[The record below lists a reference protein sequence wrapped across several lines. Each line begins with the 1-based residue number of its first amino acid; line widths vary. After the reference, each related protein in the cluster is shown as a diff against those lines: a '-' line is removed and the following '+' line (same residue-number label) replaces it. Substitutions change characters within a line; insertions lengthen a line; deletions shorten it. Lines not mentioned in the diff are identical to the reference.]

1 MTHVFHRKPKST
13 LPVAVAGD
21 GIEIVDQ
28 DGKRYIDACGGAA
41 VSCLGHSHPDVIQ
54 AIKDQLDQFAYAHTG
69 FFTNQPAEELATF
82 LAERAPG
89 DLDHVYFLSGGSEA
103 VESALKLARQYFVE
117 RGEPRSEKHTSEL
130 QSRGHLVCRLL
141 LEKKNRRT
149 LCEPHICRKHDFF
162 ICITNSIR
170 LY

>member
-69 FFTNQPAEELATF
+69 LFTNPPAEELATF
-82 LAERAPG
+82 SADLAPG
-89 DLDHVYFLSGGSEA
+89 ALDLVYSRSGGSAA
-103 VESALKLARQYFVE
+103 VESALNPPPQCFVDRAAPTRRRYIARRQSYRGNTLGAIALGGNEWRREPIKPLLAAAHHVSPCY
-117 RGEPRSEKHTSEL
+117 P
-130 QSRGHLVCRLL
+130 
-141 LEKKNRRT
+141 
-149 LCEPHICRKHDFF
+149 
-162 ICITNSIR
+162 
-170 LY
+170 